1 MPKIDYIEL
10 PTGEK
15 LDILYEDRAVFA
27 IDKPAGWMLVPF
39 SWQRT
44 QRNLQ
49 AALSS
54 SITAKDFWAR
64 SRNLKFLRYVH
75 RLDAGTSGVL
85 LFAKSQGALTTY
97 GELFESR
104 KMEKRYLAVVHGV
117 PRESQWTC
125 LLRLAPD
132 AKHHGRMRSD
142 KNGKTAETR
151 FRSLQIAKGKSLIEA
166 LPTTGRTHQIRVHLA
181 ESGHAVLGDDLYGP
195 QADRTSEKLGLRA
208 VSLAFNDPFNGRRVE
223 IHAPTSSFLKEYG
236 FDPAKL

>member
-1 MPKIDYIEL
+1 VAKTDHIEL

-15 LDILYEDRAVFA
+15 LVILYEDRAVLA

-54 SITAKDFWAR
+54 SMAAKDFWAR

-75 RLDAGTSGVL
+75 RLDAGTTGIL

-104 KMEKRYLAVVHGV
+104 GMEKTYLAVVQGV
-117 PRESQWTC
+117 PRESEWTC
-125 LLRLAPD
+125 LLRIGED
-132 AKHHGRMRSD
+132 ARRHGRMRPD

-151 FRSLQIAKGKSLIEA
+151 FRSLQTAKGKSLLEA
-166 LPTTGRTHQIRVHLA
+166 FPYTGRTHQSRVHLA
-181 ESGHAVLGDDLYGP
+181 ESGHAVVGDDLYGP
-195 QADRTSEKLGLRA
+195 QPDRDSEKIGLRA
-208 VSLAFNDPFNGRRVE
+208 VTLAYNDPFNGRRVE
-223 IHAPTSSFLKEYG
+223 IHAPASSFIKEYG
-236 FDPAKL
+236 FDPTKL